1 MSYQKMGVVGASPR
15 IVDIRHDSDI
25 VPVSQLLSCIFTNY
39 LCLGIPP
46 ARIYHTLGCLKIQGV
61 KRHPTLICQHYY
73 ESSTG
78 YFSPAVFDF
87 RSNGPTV
94 GNPDAIVIAKVTGD
108 IPAPTDN
115 PSAVH
120 WQEME
125 GISGKLT
132 STILRVYTKSVQQ
145 LVDGSPCEP
154 GTPDD
159 QTKFA
164 AQFCSYQTKSTIT
177 SCPCHHPPPPYHC
190 LHPVA
195 VATIVVVITV
205 AAAFIAVVVIVTVV
219 LSPLVAAAVI
229 VLRELIDLS
238 QSRRCSGTK
247 ASEGL
252 KHEGKSKRVS
262 KGAMPINQEGDHEG
276 RQVWKEVKDKEAR
289 LSMKADV

>member
-1 MSYQKMGVVGASPR
+1 MLVLSLLPLLLATAGFATHSRRAPVPASALILPLDQTQIVAPTDPPSFVTLAVGFHNYSCMQPGKAGTWTSAGY
-15 IVDIRHDSDI
+15 VAQVFDISNLYPGDE
-25 VPVSQLLSCIFTNY
+25 F
-39 LCLGIPP
+39 
-46 ARIYHTLGCLKIQGV
+46 AKIQDDAYNDWSNHTSTDAYDLGFTAQLQD
-61 KRHPTLICQHYY
+61 KFGITLVGQHYY
-73 ESSTG
+73 KGSTG

-125 GISGKLT
+125 GISGKLA

-164 AQFCSYQTKSTIT
+164 AQFW
-177 SCPCHHPPPPYHC
+177 
-190 LHPVA
+190 L
-195 VATIVVVITV
+195 
-205 AAAFIAVVVIVTVV
+205 
-219 LSPLVAAAVI
+219 
-229 VLRELIDLS
+229 
-238 QSRRCSGTK
+238 
-247 ASEGL
+247 
-252 KHEGKSKRVS
+252 
-262 KGAMPINQEGDHEG
+262 
-276 RQVWKEVKDKEAR
+276 W
-289 LSMKADV
+289 